1 MATNRTREASR
12 LVSKNNLYVTSSDNI
27 GVGTTV
33 ASTKLQVAGNVTA
46 IDFNSTSDIRKKENI
61 TDLTNAL
68 DVVGQLRGVSFNW
81 VEEQTPSIGV
91 IAQELQ
97 EVLPELVHGDDT
109 LTVNYNG
116 IIGVLIEAV
125 KELKAEVAELKQ
137 S

>member
-1 MATNRTREASR
+1 MATNRTREASK

-81 VEEQTPSIGV
+81 VEDQTPSIGV

>member
-1 MATNRTREASR
+1 MATNRTREASK

-46 IDFNSTSDIRKKENI
+46 IEFNSTSDIRKKENI

-81 VEEQTPSIGV
+81 VEDQTPSIGV

>member
-68 DVVGQLRGVSFNW
+68 DIVGQLRGVSFNW
-81 VEEQTPSIGV
+81 VEDQTPSIGV

>member
-81 VEEQTPSIGV
+81 VEDQTPSIGV